1 MSIYK
6 YYTDKTSINLLEIH
20 ERYKEH
26 IKYALLLKTGCNIIV
41 SREMTAFR
49 DACITYELEC
59 TGIALLID
67 YRDTRDNEY
76 YVKISAFKTG
86 TDLHSA
92 YSIYSHDRSYLFEIF
107 KQYFDI
113 ILQDYF

>member
-6 YYTDKTSINLLEIH
+6 YYTSKTNVILLDIH

-26 IKYALLLKTGCNIIV
+26 IKYALLLKTGCNLIV

-49 DACITYELEC
+49 DGGITYELDC
-59 TGIALLID
+59 NDIALLIV

-86 TDLHSA
+86 TDLNCG
-92 YSIYSHDRSYLFEIF
+92 YSVYTHDRSYLFELF